1 VNQAE
6 LRDLAADLR
15 RAGPEDY
22 SRTAALID
30 ELAERLPAM
39 DDEDRARIEL
49 NADLPQLAF
58 HLREELARGDPAS
71 LAGSLDF
78 MRRHLVRIEAEWVG
92 RAHLRLEPLDRDL
105 VTGLARLTRAT
116 YERRWA
122 RFYAGA
128 GYRRP
133 WVDKLYRD
141 YALTG
146 IPDGLLAELGDI
158 AADPRYDA
166 IVCVLKGGLPY
177 TLLIELIGTA
187 TLVRHVM
194 CGRASG
200 SHVAPDYVVR
210 PLDFDWSDLAGQRI
224 VVVDNNAATG
234 ATLAHLAHELAAVP
248 GLRADLFLDYVV
260 TALGPLDEADFAA
273 QGFGAIRI
281 GPYERAE
288 PQTARKRHV
297 VRAIAQGLR
306 APEGLA

>member
-1 VNQAE
+1 MNQAE
-6 LRDLAADLR
+6 LRELAADLG

-22 SRTAALID
+22 TRAAALVAD
-30 ELAERLPAM
+30 LAERFQDM

-58 HLREELARGDPAS
+58 HLREELARGDPES

-78 MRRHLVRIEAEWVG
+78 MRRHLVRIEAEWVD
-92 RAHLRLEPLDRDL
+92 RAHLRLDPLDRDL
-105 VTGLARLTRAT
+105 VTGLARLTCDT

-122 RFYAGA
+122 GFYADA

-146 IPDGLLAELGDI
+146 IPDGLLAELGGI
-158 AADPRYDA
+158 AADAGYDT

-177 TLLIELIGTA
+177 TLLIELIGT
-187 TLVRHVM
+187 TTPVRHVM

-210 PLDFDWSDLAGQRI
+210 PLDFDWPDLAGQRI

-248 GLRADLFLDYVV
+248 DLRADLFLDYVV
-260 TALGPLDEADFAA
+260 TALGPLTEADFAA
-273 QGFGAIRI
+273 QGFASIRI
-281 GPYERAE
+281 GPYARAE
-288 PQTARKRHV
+288 SRTGLKRHV